1 MNNKGQ
7 SLVIF
12 ILVLPL
18 FFTIVFCIKDLFT
31 VRYEKNKLRSLAQ
44 TSILY
49 VMKDDKSYEDVRR
62 FINSNDKDI
71 DILDIG
77 NTSITLKKDV
87 PSVFSNI
94 VRKNYSVKIT
104 MNGRYENNLSH
115 LSVVH
120 RTAGNSVGNSHYN
133 SCSDHRMQDW

>member
-18 FFTIVFCIKDLFT
+18 FLTIVFCIKDLYT

-44 TSILY
+44 ISILY
-49 VMKDDKSYEDVRR
+49 IMKDNKSYEDVGR

-71 DILDIG
+71 NILDIS
-77 NTSITLKKDV
+77 NTSITLKKEV

-94 VRKNYSVKIT
+94 VKKNYNVKVT
-104 MNGRYENNLSH
+104 MNGKYENNL
-115 LSVVH
+115 LKITEK
-120 RTAGNSVGNSHYN
+120 R
-133 SCSDHRMQDW
+133 

>member
-49 VMKDDKSYEDVRR
+49 VMKDRVERKCIVKTLQNEILVNKTLSEIKKELDERFYESHRSCIINTRRLDRIDWKNNIIYFENGCNIDLISRDK
-62 FINSNDKDI
+62 KK
-71 DILDIG
+71 G
-77 NTSITLKKDV
+77 LKEY
-87 PSVFSNI
+87 
-94 VRKNYSVKIT
+94 RK
-104 MNGRYENNLSH
+104 
-115 LSVVH
+115 
-120 RTAGNSVGNSHYN
+120 
-133 SCSDHRMQDW
+133 C

>member
-18 FFTIVFCIKDLFT
+18 FLTIVFCIKDLYT
-31 VRYEKNKLRSLAQ
+31 VRYEKSKLRSLAQ

-49 VMKDDKSYEDVRR
+49 IMKDNKSYEDVRR

-71 DILDIG
+71 NILDIS
-77 NTSITLKKDV
+77 NTSITLKKEV

-94 VRKNYSVKIT
+94 VKKNYNVKVT
-104 MNGRYENNLSH
+104 MNGKYENNL
-115 LSVVH
+115 LKITEK
-120 RTAGNSVGNSHYN
+120 R
-133 SCSDHRMQDW
+133 

>member
-18 FFTIVFCIKDLFT
+18 FLTIVFCIKDLYT

-49 VMKDDKSYEDVRR
+49 IMKDNKSYEDVRR

-71 DILDIG
+71 NILDIS
-77 NTSITLKKDV
+77 NTNITLKKEV

-94 VRKNYSVKIT
+94 VKKNYNVKVT
-104 MNGRYENNLSH
+104 MNGKYENNL
-115 LSVVH
+115 LKITEK
-120 RTAGNSVGNSHYN
+120 R
-133 SCSDHRMQDW
+133 

>member
-18 FFTIVFCIKDLFT
+18 FLTIVFCIKDLYT

-49 VMKDDKSYEDVRR
+49 IMKDNKSYEDVRH

-71 DILDIG
+71 NILDIS
-77 NTSITLKKDV
+77 NTSITLKKEV

-94 VRKNYSVKIT
+94 VKKNYNVKVT
-104 MNGRYENNLSH
+104 MNGKYENNL
-115 LSVVH
+115 LKITEK
-120 RTAGNSVGNSHYN
+120 R
-133 SCSDHRMQDW
+133 

>member
-18 FFTIVFCIKDLFT
+18 FLTIVFCIKDLYT

-49 VMKDDKSYEDVRR
+49 IMKDNKSYEDVRR

-71 DILDIG
+71 NILDIS
-77 NTSITLKKDV
+77 NTSITLKKEV
-87 PSVFSNI
+87 PSVFSNL
-94 VRKNYSVKIT
+94 VKKNYNVKVT
-104 MNGRYENNLSH
+104 MNGKYENNL
-115 LSVVH
+115 LKITEK
-120 RTAGNSVGNSHYN
+120 R
-133 SCSDHRMQDW
+133 

>member
-49 VMKDDKSYEDVRR
+49 VMKDDKSYED
-62 FINSNDKDI
+62 DI
-71 DILDIG
+71 
-77 NTSITLKKDV
+77 TKKYL
-87 PSVFSNI
+87 SKLNI
-94 VRKNYSVKIT
+94 VDKENIEKYFTDKFISLDYEYAK
-104 MNGRYENNLSH
+104 RYTEYKRNLKYNNMIKRSNK
-115 LSVVH
+115 
-120 RTAGNSVGNSHYN
+120 GKFYN
-133 SCSDHRMQDW
+133 DL

>member
-49 VMKDDKSYEDVRR
+49 VMKDNKSYEDVRR

-71 DILDIG
+71 DILIVS
-77 NTSITLKKDV
+77 NTSITLRKDV

-104 MNGRYENNLSH
+104 MNGRYENNL
-115 LSVVH
+115 LKITEK
-120 RTAGNSVGNSHYN
+120 R
-133 SCSDHRMQDW
+133 

>member
-18 FFTIVFCIKDLFT
+18 FLTIVFCIKDLYT
-31 VRYEKNKLRSLAQ
+31 VRYEKNKLRSLVQ

-49 VMKDDKSYEDVRR
+49 IMKDNKSYEDVRR

-71 DILDIG
+71 NILDIS
-77 NTSITLKKDV
+77 NTSITLKKEV

-94 VRKNYSVKIT
+94 VKKNYNVKVT
-104 MNGRYENNLSH
+104 MNGKYENNL
-115 LSVVH
+115 LKITEK
-120 RTAGNSVGNSHYN
+120 R
-133 SCSDHRMQDW
+133 

>member
-1 MNNKGQ
+1 MNKKGQ

-49 VMKDDKSYEDVRR
+49 VMKDNKSYERQSEELKR
-62 FINSNDKDI
+62 AWGLNKTITQDI
-71 DILDIG
+71 DMTDINELFY
-77 NTSITLKKDV
+77 NT
-87 PSVFSNI
+87 
-94 VRKNYSVKIT
+94 
-104 MNGRYENNLSH
+104 
-115 LSVVH
+115 
-120 RTAGNSVGNSHYN
+120 
-133 SCSDHRMQDW
+133 